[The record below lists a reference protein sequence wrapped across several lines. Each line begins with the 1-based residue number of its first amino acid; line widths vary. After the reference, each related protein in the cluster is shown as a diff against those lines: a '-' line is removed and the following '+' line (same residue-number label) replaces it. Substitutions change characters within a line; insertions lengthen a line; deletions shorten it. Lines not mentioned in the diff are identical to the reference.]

1 MLICKYCEWD
11 VYVEKERQCMKGE
24 YSGLGS
30 LTKQLSTGERKISKK
45 NLRRNKQLIA
55 GDPNSFLSK
64 FISYY
69 KH

>member
-11 VYVEKERQCMKGE
+11 VYTEKERQCMKGE
-24 YSGLGS
+24 YSSLGS
-30 LTKQLSTGERKISKK
+30 LTKQLSTGERKINKK
-45 NLRRNKQLIA
+45 NLRNKQLIA

-64 FISYY
+64 FINYY